1 MLNKGRL
8 SIKRHLRNSKPYVVA
23 YEIKEVLKKHL
34 NNNRTKMISL
44 ESEKPS
50 RGYVLFSYVI
60 DAFLSEADQP
70 ASYSHP
76 AYWESLQ
83 MAKTFLQFGY
93 HVDVISAID
102 AADFTP
108 QRSYEFFVGHRY
120 NFVRIAERLNKDCV
134 KVLHCDL
141 AHPLFHNAANC
152 SRMLALQQRKGITLP
167 LVKFDWP
174 TQAIEHADCATV
186 LGNQFTIST
195 YTYADKPIYRIPIS
209 APFVYSW
216 PERKDFEAC
225 RRQFLWFGSDGFVHK
240 GLDLVLDAFA
250 EMPDYHLTVCGPI
263 GQEIE
268 KDFEKAFYKELYQT
282 ANIRTLGWLD
292 VGSPEFAKIAADC
305 VGLIY
310 PSCSEGQSGGVV
322 TCMHAGLIPILSYE
336 SGVDV
341 DDFGFLLEGSSIENI
356 RDSIRMVASLPA
368 QELKK
373 RARRA
378 WEFARA
384 NHTREKFTEQ
394 YRKFF
399 VTMARDFG
407 HRLDCVD
414 RSHKSLDDRDLYAAS
429 TNVE

>member
-1 MLNKGRL
+1 MLNKGL
-8 SIKRHLRNSKPYVVA
+8 VSIKRHVRNFKLYVVA

-34 NNNRTKMISL
+34 NNNRAKMISL
-44 ESEKPS
+44 EPEEPS

-60 DAFLSEADQP
+60 DAFLSEASQTAP
-70 ASYSHP
+70 YSHP

-83 MAKTFLQFGY
+83 MAKTFLEFGY
-93 HVDVISAID
+93 RVDVISAID
-102 AADFTP
+102 AAEFTP
-108 QRSYEFFVGHRY
+108 KKNYDFFIGHRY
-120 NFVRIAERLNKDCV
+120 NFVKIAERLNKDCV

-152 SRMLALQQRKGITLP
+152 ARMLALQQRKGITLP
-167 LVKFDWP
+167 MVKFDWP

-186 LGNQFTIST
+186 LGNGFTIST

-209 APFVYSW
+209 APFLYSW

-225 RRQFLWFGSDGFVHK
+225 RRHFLWFGSDGFVHK

-282 ANIRTLGWLD
+282 ANIRTLGWVD
-292 VGSPEFAKIAADC
+292 VGSPEFVKIAADC

-341 DDFGFLLEGSSIENI
+341 DDFGFLLQGSSVESI

-368 QELKK
+368 QELKE

-384 NHTREKFTEQ
+384 NHTREKFTEE
-394 YRKFF
+394 YRKFV
-399 VTMARDFG
+399 VTMASDFG

-414 RSHKSLDDRDLYAAS
+414 RSHKSLDNPAHYAAS